1 MTGSFDASELLQQL
15 EKFNQPFQ
23 SSHWVVSSPA
33 AMIGLAFIISLLS
46 FAIWKNCCTKPD
58 IQPALPA
65 LSAPPAVNPGVP
77 LQPVVMAPQ
86 QVMAKRKRT
95 QQKKR
100 LSFFYF
106 SFSHLFSYC
115 IFMYFTMCYSN
126 PTCTFTGSYSIQALI
141 ALIFNKPYA

>member
-15 EKFNQPFQ
+15 DKLNQPFQ

-65 LSAPPAVNPGVP
+65 PSAPPAVNPGVP

-86 QVMAKRKRT
+86 QVLA
-95 QQKKR
+95 QQQVLGPQRNLNFKNLAAPKTITIIN
-100 LSFFYF
+100 S
-106 SFSHLFSYC
+106 
-115 IFMYFTMCYSN
+115 
-126 PTCTFTGSYSIQALI
+126 
-141 ALIFNKPYA
+141 